1 MIVLS
6 WRGGFAQVGL
16 VVAVVWGATGD
27 TAVGVELVFDDPT
40 PHDAKPRTTKPS
52 KT

>member
-6 WRGGFAQVGL
+6 WRGGFTQPG
-16 VVAVVWGATGD
+16 VVAVVWVATGD
-27 TAVGVELVFDDPT
+27 TAVGVELALDDPT
-40 PHDAKPRTTKPS
+40 PHAAKPRTMMLS